1 MGNFRLQSLY
11 MSSDQFPTSLVLI
24 LNEEEV
30 VGHLKL
36 TELRVGGSDVMVE
49 SGILWNH
56 LKPFTID
63 AFLPIHNIWSV
74 FLMIYVCVLVLKKII
89 DPNKKVVF

>member
-49 SGILWNH
+49 SGIL
-56 LKPFTID
+56 
-63 AFLPIHNIWSV
+63 
-74 FLMIYVCVLVLKKII
+74 
-89 DPNKKVVF
+89 

>member
-1 MGNFRLQSLY
+1 MENLQVYPMHECKRYIVECCNLINSEWPRSKLARLQSLY

-49 SGILWNH
+49 SDEKRGMFHVEFI
-56 LKPFTID
+56 
-63 AFLPIHNIWSV
+63 
-74 FLMIYVCVLVLKKII
+74 
-89 DPNKKVVF
+89 